1 MSPIFESIWQDMIG
15 ASALEQIGTVL
26 GIIGVALMIRRKI
39 WAFPIGLIQ
48 VSIFGIVCFQGRLY
62 SETVLQGVFFA
73 ALAYGWWHWTHPE
86 GREVRELPIQRLTSL
101 ETAAWTAGTLL
112 LWGLWGTA
120 MFRLTDAALPYWDA
134 FVFAFSV
141 ASQWL
146 QARKVLANWAGW
158 LIANTVAVGVFWTK
172 EYYWFAL
179 LYGVF
184 WFMSLGG
191 LRSWARA
198 WREQSAH
205 G

>member
-1 MSPIFESIWQDMIG
+1 VSLILESIWQGMIG
-15 ASALEQIGTVL
+15 ASVLEQIGTVL

-48 VSIFGIVCFQGRLY
+48 VSLFGFVCFQGRLY
-62 SETVLQGVFFA
+62 SETVLQGIFFA
-73 ALAYGWWHWTHPE
+73 ALAYGWWHWTHPD
-86 GREVRELPIQRLTSL
+86 GREVRELPIQRLTWL
-101 ETAAWTAGTLL
+101 ETATWTAGTLL
-112 LWGLWGTA
+112 LWGIWGTA
-120 MFRLTDAALPYWDA
+120 MDRLTDAALPYWDA

-146 QARKVLANWAGW
+146 QARKILANWIGW
-158 LIANTVAVGVFWTK
+158 LIANTVAIGVFWTK

-191 LRSWARA
+191 LRSWGRA

>member
-1 MSPIFESIWQDMIG
+1 MIG

-48 VSIFGIVCFQGRLY
+48 VSIFGLVCFQGRLY

-73 ALAYGWWHWTHPE
+73 ALTYGWWHWTHPD
-86 GREVRELPIQRLTSL
+86 GREVRELPIQRLTGL
-101 ETAAWTAGTLL
+101 ETVAWTAGTLL
-112 LWGLWGTA
+112 LWGIWGTA
-120 MFRLTDAALPYWDA
+120 MNRLTDAALPYWDA

-146 QARKVLANWAGW
+146 QARKVLANWTGW
-158 LIANTVAVGVFWTK
+158 LIANTVAIGVFWTK